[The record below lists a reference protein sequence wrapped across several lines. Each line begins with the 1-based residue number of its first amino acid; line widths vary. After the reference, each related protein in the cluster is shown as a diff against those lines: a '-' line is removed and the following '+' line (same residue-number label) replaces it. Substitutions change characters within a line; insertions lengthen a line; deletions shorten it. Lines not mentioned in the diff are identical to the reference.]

1 MSPFRPPGYCE
12 IMSNPLCREIREFGQ
27 FVIFE
32 RGLAANTRSAYETDL
47 ESAAAYLFDVCRI
60 SSWQKADRDM
70 LLDYLDD
77 LRFRGLESSSIAR
90 HLIALKMLFRYLK
103 SEKRIG
109 TDITEVMESPRL
121 WRILPDFLSEQE
133 IVALL
138 KAFPQNSDDPLEVRN
153 RTVLELL
160 YSSGLRVSETANL
173 QLNAI
178 DLEQEIIRV
187 TGKGSKTRIVP
198 VGKPALRQLKRYLT
212 LSRPAFAEKNPANPA
227 LFLSY
232 RGRQLDRERIWQ
244 VVKLAAERAGIR
256 KNIHPHTLRHS
267 FASHLLAHGADLRAI
282 QEMLGHANI
291 ATTEIYTHVD
301 RNKLLSVHRKFHPR
315 G

>member
-1 MSPFRPPGYCE
+1 MPQRL
-12 IMSNPLCREIREFGQ
+12 NREIEEFGQ

-32 RGLAANTRSAYETDL
+32 RGLAANTRSAYVSDL
-47 ESAAAYLFDVCRI
+47 ESAALFLTDQKKVHA
-60 SSWQKADRDM
+60 WQNVDREM

-77 LRFRGLESSSIAR
+77 LRFQGMESTTIAR
-90 HLIALKMLFRYLK
+90 HLTALKMLFRYLK
-103 SEKRIG
+103 SENKIPV
-109 TDITEVMESPRL
+109 DVTEIMESPRL
-121 WRILPDFLSEQE
+121 WRILPDFLSEE
-133 IVALL
+133 EVLALL
-138 KAFPQNSDDPLEVRN
+138 KAFPPSSDDPLEVRN

-160 YSSGLRVSETANL
+160 YSSGLRVSETAGL
-173 QLNAI
+173 QLKSI
-178 DLEQEIIRV
+178 DLEEEMIRV
-187 TGKGSKTRIVP
+187 TGKGNKTRIVP

-212 LSRPAFAEKNPANPA
+212 LARPILAEKNPTTPT

-232 RGRQLDRERIWQ
+232 RGKALDRERIWQ
-244 VVKLAAERAGIR
+244 VVKLGAQRAGIN

-267 FASHLLAHGADLRAI
+267 FASHLLANGADLRAI

-291 ATTEIYTHVD
+291 ATTEIYTHID

>member
-1 MSPFRPPGYCE
+1 
-12 IMSNPLCREIREFGQ
+12 MSNPLHREIAEFGQ

-32 RGLAANTRSAYETDL
+32 RGLAANTRAAYETDL
-47 ESAAAYLFDVCRI
+47 ESAAAFLFEVCRI
-60 SSWQKADRDM
+60 HSWRNADRDM

-77 LRFRGLESSSIAR
+77 LRFRGLEGSTIAR

-103 SEKRIG
+103 SEKRVE

-133 IVALL
+133 VMALL
-138 KAFPQNSDDPLEVRN
+138 KAFPQSSDDPLEVRN

-178 DLEQEIIRV
+178 DLEQELIRV

-198 VGKPALRQLKRYLT
+198 VGKPALRQLKRYLEF
-212 LSRPAFAEKNPANPA
+212 SRPAFAEKNPASPA

-232 RGRQLDRERIWQ
+232 RGKPLDRERIWQ
-244 VVKLAAERAGIR
+244 VVKLAASRAGIK

-301 RNKLLSVHRKFHPR
+301 RNKLISVHRKFHPR

>member
-1 MSPFRPPGYCE
+1 MPQRL
-12 IMSNPLCREIREFGQ
+12 NREIEEFGQ

-32 RGLAANTRSAYETDL
+32 RGLAANTRSAYVSDL
-47 ESAAAYLFDVCRI
+47 ESAALFLTDQKKVHA
-60 SSWQKADRDM
+60 WQNVDREM

-77 LRFRGLESSSIAR
+77 LRFQGMESTTIAR
-90 HLIALKMLFRYLK
+90 HLIALKMLFRYSK
-103 SEKRIG
+103 SENKIPV
-109 TDITEVMESPRL
+109 DVTEIMESPRL
-121 WRILPDFLSEQE
+121 WRILPDFLSEE
-133 IVALL
+133 EVLALL
-138 KAFPQNSDDPLEVRN
+138 KAFPPSSDDPLEVRN

-160 YSSGLRVSETANL
+160 YSSGLRVSETAGL
-173 QLNAI
+173 QLKSI
-178 DLEQEIIRV
+178 DLEEEMIRV
-187 TGKGSKTRIVP
+187 TGKGNKTRIVP

-212 LSRPAFAEKNPANPA
+212 LARPILAEKNPTTPT

-232 RGRQLDRERIWQ
+232 RGKALDRERIWQ
-244 VVKLAAERAGIR
+244 VVKLGAQRAGIN

-267 FASHLLAHGADLRAI
+267 FASHLLANGADLRAI

-291 ATTEIYTHVD
+291 ATTEIYTHID